1 MLRSIR
7 RITRIWLYVLP
18 DTAHCLQLCH
28 VPFRT
33 ISSDV
38 QNRDFDYK
46 LRCAAGKERI
56 CDVLA
61 QKQMN
66 SLSDIGMVPSTE
78 MKHSVIEAAHL
89 KRGKL

>member
-1 MLRSIR
+1 M
-7 RITRIWLYVLP
+7 
-18 DTAHCLQLCH
+18 
-28 VPFRT
+28 

-78 MKHSVIEAAHL
+78 MKQSVIEAAHL